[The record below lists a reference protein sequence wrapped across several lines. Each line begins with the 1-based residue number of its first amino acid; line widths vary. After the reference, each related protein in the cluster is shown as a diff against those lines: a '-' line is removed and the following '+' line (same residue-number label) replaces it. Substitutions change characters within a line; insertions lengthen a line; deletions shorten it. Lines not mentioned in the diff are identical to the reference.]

1 MDEEQQVW
9 KITDFAIQISEKAGS
24 TVHYN
29 TVDSWFKKL
38 EEKRIHYINRI
49 EETDEKCYN
58 QLDLDI
64 GLFIKDKREQKWSL
78 NAIFAQIAE
87 QFDTRLFPETSTND
101 SQLLDLEAIK
111 REIRT
116 EMQKAFEET
125 AAAQM
130 TEIKQQYEQ
139 LQRLLPSQD
148 DIQKAVKEVSEY
160 QKKHYEELLQQV
172 PKAKSIAE
180 ERQQRLTDM
189 FTQRRVESALGKE
202 ALELWCKKPEEKRM
216 KKVGWFR
223 KEEDFEAKE
232 RFIKEYINKHFEHRM
247 KQEYGVE

>member
-38 EEKRIHYINRI
+38 EEKKIHYINRI

-58 QLDLDI
+58 QLDLEI
-64 GLFIKDKREQKWSL
+64 ALFIKDKREQKWSL
-78 NAIFAQIAE
+78 NAIFGQIAE
-87 QFDTRLFPETSTND
+87 QFDTRPFPEPSTND

-139 LQRLLPSQD
+139 LQKLLPSQN
-148 DIQKAVKEVSEY
+148 DIQNAVEEVSES
-160 QKKHYEELLQQV
+160 QKKHYEELLQQL
-172 PKAKSIAE
+172 PKPKNIAE
-180 ERQQRLTDM
+180 ERHQRLTDM
-189 FTQRRVESALGKE
+189 FTQRRVELALQKE
-202 ALELWCKKPEEKRM
+202 ALELWYKKPEEERV

-223 KEEDFEAKE
+223 KAEDLEAKE
-232 RFIKEYINKHFEHRM
+232 SFIKEYINKHFEQRM
-247 KQEYGVE
+247 KQEYGIE